1 MVDDQPR
8 RKLADQL
15 GVTLSHLDNLVFFS
29 KTAQMASTGAI
40 RVKQHWEAVGAAL
53 GVTPADMPAF
63 LEQYWSADDV
73 NWKLLEFIRDLRPRY
88 RVGLLS
94 NAWEDLRQTLHAR
107 WDIDGL
113 FDELII
119 SAEVGMVKPDPR
131 IFHLAVEKL
140 GVQVGEAVFID
151 DIPENINAARLE
163 GLNAIQF
170 LDTDQTL
177 AALSEVMS
185 EDSSSK

>member
-1 MVDDQPR
+1 MVDDTPR
-8 RKLADQL
+8 RQLADQL

-29 KTAQMASTGAI
+29 KTAQLASTGAVGI
-40 RVKQHWEAVGAAL
+40 KEHWEAVAATL

-73 NWKLLEFIRDLRPRY
+73 NWKLLKFIRDLRPRY

-94 NAWEDLRQTLHAR
+94 NAWEDLRQTLHTR

-151 DIPENINAARLE
+151 NILENIDAARRE
-163 GLNAIQF
+163 GLNVIQF

-177 AALSEVMS
+177 ADLAAVMS
-185 EDSSSK
+185 EDSTGR